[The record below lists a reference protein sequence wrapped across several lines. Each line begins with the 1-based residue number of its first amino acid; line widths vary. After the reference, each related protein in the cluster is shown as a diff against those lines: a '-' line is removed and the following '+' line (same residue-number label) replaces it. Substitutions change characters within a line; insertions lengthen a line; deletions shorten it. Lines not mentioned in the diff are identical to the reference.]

1 MLFLIIYWETGDDLY
16 LAFGILVFFAFL
28 VLLTLTALVP
38 TGNRNPG
45 RLERIARY
53 VSLLLRYVI
62 YKLTPM
68 KKLQQYQIFKHLS
81 YIDLIGRCQPF
92 TDVYDFE

>member
-1 MLFLIIYWETGDDLY
+1 MLFLIIYWETGDQLY

-53 VSLLLRYVI
+53 VSLP
-62 YKLTPM
+62 PM

-81 YIDLIGRCQPF
+81 YIDLIWRYQPF